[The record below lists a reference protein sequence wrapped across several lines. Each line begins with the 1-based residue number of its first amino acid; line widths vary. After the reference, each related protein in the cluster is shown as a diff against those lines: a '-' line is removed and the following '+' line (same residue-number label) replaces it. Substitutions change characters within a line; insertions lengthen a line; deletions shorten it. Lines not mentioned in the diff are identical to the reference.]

1 MIVVFGSIN
10 VDLVT
15 RVERIPGPGETVLG
29 PSYAVIPGGK
39 GANQALAARRAGARV
54 ALVGATG
61 RDSFATE
68 ALSLL
73 RAEGVDLTALT
84 ETEAP
89 TGAAFIAV
97 DDHGENAIVVAA
109 GANALARAAQLA
121 ALPWNAGDILL
132 LQRETPDAE
141 GEAAAIIARRAGAKV
156 ILNLAP
162 AGAIAPRY
170 LAAIDMLVMNE
181 HEAAVLAEAL
191 GLPAADDPDQVAR
204 TIDSR
209 FGCAALVT
217 LGADG
222 ALGWQAGRYH
232 RRSALPIEVVDT
244 TAAGDAFVGA
254 FAAARARGETF
265 DGALAQGVVAGSL
278 TCTRVGAQPSLPHQ
292 AEIADAL
299 ARLSPART

>member
-1 MIVVFGSIN
+1 MIIVFGSIN

-15 RVERIPGPGETVLG
+15 KVERIPGPGETVLG
-29 PSYAVIPGGK
+29 PSYTVIPGGK

-54 ALVGATG
+54 ALVGAVG
-61 RDSFATE
+61 RDSFATQ
-68 ALSLL
+68 ALRLL
-73 RAEGVDLTALT
+73 TAEGVDLTALV

-97 DDHGENAIVVAA
+97 DDCGENAIVVAA
-109 GANALARAAQLA
+109 GANRLARAAQLA

-141 GEAAAIIARRAGAKV
+141 GEAAAIIARRAGAQV

-162 AGAIAPRY
+162 AGAITRHY
-170 LAAIDMLVMNE
+170 LAAIDILVMNE
-181 HEAAVLAEAL
+181 HEASVLGKAL
-191 GLPAADDPDQVAR
+191 RLPAADDPAQVAR
-204 TIDSR
+204 TVDST
-209 FGCAALVT
+209 FGCAAIVT

-232 RRSALPIEVVDT
+232 RLGALPIEVVDT

-254 FAAARARGETF
+254 FAAARARGEAF
-265 DGALAQGVVAGSL
+265 EGALAQGVVAGSL
-278 TCTRVGAQPSLPHQ
+278 ACTRAGAQPSLPRL
-292 AEIADAL
+292 AEIAEAVGRL
-299 ARLSPART
+299 PTARS